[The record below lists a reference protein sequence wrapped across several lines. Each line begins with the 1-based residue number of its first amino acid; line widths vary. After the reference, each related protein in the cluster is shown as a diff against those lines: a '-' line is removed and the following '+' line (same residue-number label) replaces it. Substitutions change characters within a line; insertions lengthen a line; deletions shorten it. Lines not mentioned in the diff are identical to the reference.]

1 MALAQDAKKGVFQAA
16 SKKGAIR
23 PVHKS
28 INTMDL
34 LEKFGGKETNGA
46 WSSFRELCEQD
57 VWQKSRLRVKW

>member
-1 MALAQDAKKGVFQAA
+1 MALAEDAKKGVFQAP

-28 INTMDL
+28 INTMEL

-46 WSSFRELCEQD
+46 WNCFSELCERTVQ
-57 VWQKSRLRVKW
+57 